1 MKKTVC
7 AVIAILTA
15 IYSGSALANHNAAG
29 HKEKDDAIE
38 NAESSTAAAARIV
51 DAFAV
56 ALASQDERLARKMLA
71 DNVLIAEGGGAERS
85 FEEYAAHHLNA
96 DMQFMAGVKATL
108 KKRDV
113 IDSGDLAIV
122 VSESELHGE
131 YQSKPIHSRMM
142 ETMVLKLTDDGWR
155 IRHIHW
161 SSGEM

>member
-7 AVIAILTA
+7 AVIAISTA
-15 IYSGSALANHNAAG
+15 ICSGSALANHNAAG

-38 NAESSTAAAARIV
+38 NAESSASAAARIV

-71 DNVLIAEGGGAERS
+71 GDVLIAEGGGAERS
-85 FEEYAAHHLNA
+85 FEEYAAHHLSA

-113 IDSGDLAIV
+113 IESGDIAII

-131 YQSKPIHSRMM
+131 YQLKPVLSRMM

-155 IRHIHW
+155 IQHIHW
-161 SSGEM
+161 SSGNL